1 MSQVKICDKVIDNP
15 RHEFLVKAMEEVSYG
30 KGVSYFDFR
39 KNRYVDHSELF
50 FTGQCLNQSLLVTT
64 LAQRIAAGDIE
75 LVEKGDS
82 IGKKEYYEKLLKSV
96 ENDFNKFG

>member
-1 MSQVKICDKVIDNP
+1 MSQIKICDKVIDNP
-15 RHEFLVKAMEEVSYG
+15 KHEFLAKALDDISSG
-30 KGVSYFDFR
+30 KGVFYFDVATN
-39 KNRYVDHSELF
+39 KQINYNDLCV
-50 FTGQCLNQSLLVTT
+50 TGQCLNQSLLIVT